1 MSTTQQVVIVGGGTA
16 GWLTAARLGA
26 MADRQFDITLVESP
40 NVPTVG
46 VGEGTWP
53 SMKATLQA
61 IGLSERVLISE
72 CDASLKQGTLFQGW
86 RTGAA
91 DDSYLHPFSLPPEY
105 ASKNVAEYWRRDGLR
120 YPFHE
125 VVTPQT
131 LIATTYKAPKTA
143 DTPDYAFALNYG
155 YHVDAVKFAA
165 LLRQHSISRF
175 NVRHVEGHVA
185 GVSSDAEGF
194 LMSLELE
201 SGDRLFG
208 DFFVDCSGQRALL
221 IGEHFKVPFQSA
233 RDVLPNNRAVVAQ
246 VPYDAPNDEI
256 HSCTQSTA
264 QDCGWIW
271 DIGLQSRRG
280 VGYVHNADF
289 ISEAEA
295 TQTLR
300 NYAEQSV
307 GAKVAQDLAC
317 RTLNFEPGYRGTPW
331 THNCVAVGLS
341 AGFIEPLEA
350 SALAM
355 IEQAASFLVDS
366 FPVNRDLMGPASRAF
381 NRKME
386 SNWASIQE
394 FLKLHYVL
402 SDRDDTPYWQQ
413 ARDETSISEGLS
425 DKLAL
430 WQIRAPWHPDTPRID
445 ELFPAASYQYVWLGM
460 NGHLN
465 GVIGSAGQGDKD
477 HASSSADLDPILF
490 KVRERALQLSR
501 AMPGNRQLLN
511 ALRMNNPSA
520 TVTA

>member
-1 MSTTQQVVIVGGGTA
+1 MNTTEHVVIVGGGTA

-40 NVPTVG
+40 SVPTVG

-61 IGLSERVLISE
+61 IGLSERALISE
-72 CDASLKQGTLFQGW
+72 CDASLKQGTLFHGW
-86 RTGAA
+86 RTGESN
-91 DDSYLHPFSLPPEY
+91 DSYLHPFSLPPEY
-105 ASKNVAEYWRRDGLR
+105 ASKNIAEYWRRDGLR

-125 VVTPQT
+125 VVTPQA
-131 LIATTYKAPKTA
+131 LIATTQKAPKTA

-155 YHVDAVKFAA
+155 YHVDAVKFAG
-165 LLRQHSISRF
+165 LLRQHSMTRF
-175 NVRHVEGHVA
+175 GVRHVEGHVA
-185 GVSSDAEGF
+185 GVNSDAEGF
-194 LMSLELE
+194 LTGLVLE
-201 SGDRLFG
+201 SGDSLSG
-208 DFFVDCSGQRALL
+208 DFFIDCSGQKALL
-221 IGEHFKVPFQSA
+221 IGDHFQMPFQSA
-233 RDVLPNNRAVVAQ
+233 RHVLPNNRAVVTQ
-246 VPYDAPNDEI
+246 VPYDEPNDEI
-256 HSCTQSTA
+256 HSCTQSSA

-280 VGYVHNADF
+280 VGYVHNADLV
-289 ISEAEA
+289 SEGEA
-295 TQTLR
+295 AQTLR
-300 NYAEQSV
+300 HYAEQTV

-317 RTLNFEPGYRGTPW
+317 RTLNFEPGYRSTAW

-341 AGFIEPLEA
+341 GGFIEPLEA

-355 IEQAASFLVDS
+355 IEQAASFLVES
-366 FPVNRDLMGPASRAF
+366 FPIHRDLMGPASRAF
-381 NRKME
+381 NRKMVD
-386 SNWASIQE
+386 NWASILE

-402 SDRDDTPYWQQ
+402 SDRTDTLYWRQ
-413 ARDETSISEGLS
+413 ARDEAGISEALA

-430 WQIRAPWHPDTPRID
+430 WQVRAPWHPDTPRID

-465 GVIGSAGQGDKD
+465 GVLGSANQ
-477 HASSSADLDPILF
+477 HAASDTRGSSDLDPILF

-511 ALRMNNPSA
+511 ALRTNNSSA

>member
-1 MSTTQQVVIVGGGTA
+1 MRTTEHVVIVGGGTA

-26 MADRQFDITLVESP
+26 MADRRFDITLVESP
-40 NVPTVG
+40 SVPTVG

-61 IGLSERVLISE
+61 IGLSERLLIAE
-72 CDASLKQGTLFQGW
+72 CDASLKQGTLFHGW

-91 DDSYLHPFSLPPEY
+91 DDTYLHPFSLPPEY
-105 ASKNVAEYWRRDGLR
+105 ASKNLAEYWRRDSLR

-125 VVTPQT
+125 VVTPQA
-131 LIATTYKAPKTA
+131 LIATTHKAPKTA

-165 LLRQHSISRF
+165 LLRQHSMSKF
-175 NVRHVEGHVA
+175 GVRHVEGHVA
-185 GVSSDAEGF
+185 GVSSDAAGF
-194 LMSLELE
+194 LTSVELE
-201 SGDRLFG
+201 GGNSLSG
-208 DFFVDCSGQRALL
+208 DFFVDCSGQKALL
-221 IGEHFKVPFQSA
+221 IGDHFKVPFESA
-233 RDVLPNNRAVVAQ
+233 RHVLPNNRAVVAH
-246 VPYDAPNDEI
+246 VPYSEPNAEI

-280 VGYVHNADF
+280 IGYVHNADLV
-289 ISEAEA
+289 SEADA

-307 GAKVAQDLAC
+307 GAKVAGDLSC
-317 RTLNFEPGYRGTPW
+317 RTLNFEPGYRNKPW
-331 THNCVAVGLS
+331 SHNCVAVGLS

-355 IEQAASFLVDS
+355 IEQAASFLVES
-366 FPVNRDLMGPASRAF
+366 FPIHRDLMGPASRAF
-381 NRKME
+381 NRKMQ

-413 ARDETSISEGLS
+413 SRDEAGISQALA

-430 WQIRAPWHPDTPRID
+430 WQVRAPWHLDTPRID

-460 NGHLN
+460 NGHLS
-465 GVIGSAGQGDKD
+465 GVLGSSKSGVLEAP
-477 HASSSADLDPILF
+477 HSNPDLDPILF

-511 ALRMNNPSA
+511 ALRTTHLSA
-520 TVTA
+520 TVTT